1 MIPIESPGRTLH
13 LLKTASKAGRSG
25 FKRKKLSV
33 LGSYKEVK
41 DGTKK
46 LASGVSSFAQS
57 ADVAKK

>member
-1 MIPIESPGRTLH
+1 L
-13 LLKTASKAGRSG
+13 
-25 FKRKKLSV
+25 KRKKLSV

-46 LASGVSSFAQS
+46 LGSGVSSFAQS